1 MSIVTKNL
9 FTFQIIVFS
18 DNVFALKHY
27 ATTLQKP
34 FIYGPTS
41 QSERIQILQNFKYNP
56 KVNFSVDRW
65 CSENSFQNFKFV
77 LDHLTMYF
85 TRISYD
91 HMVRR

>member
-41 QSERIQILQNFKYNP
+41 HAERTRVLHAFKHNP
-56 KVNFSVDRW
+56 NVNTVFLSKVGGPGIWASG
-65 CSENSFQNFKFV
+65 
-77 LDHLTMYF
+77 LG
-85 TRISYD
+85 
-91 HMVRR
+91 